1 MPLEMTMSKLQSI
14 LSSRKFWTLMAS
26 LVVIGQQYFSGNI
39 DDWQMIQMLVAS
51 CGAYSVGTAVESG
64 LHGK

>member
-1 MPLEMTMSKLQSI
+1 MNKMQSI
-14 LSSRKFWTLMAS
+14 VKSRKFWVLMGS
-26 LVVIGQQYFSGNI
+26 LVAIGQAYATGRI
-39 DDWQMIQMLVAS
+39 DDWQAIQMLVAS